1 MNWKKTIILCHHRL
15 EQWADGRVD
24 DVDLQIGCHGN
35 YFKIKWILKK
45 LIMDGLLEDTP
56 ASVYTFYPSC
66 PPHSSGQFRPR
77 PSSNGIKYVS
87 PPPAHF
93 KTSNS
98 NILGKK
104 QVDESIRE
112 PGIFYGYRPE
122 VSSWTECCYSLF
134 TANNET
140 LNFWTHFI
148 PTVFFIWRTV
158 QLAGQWNRTS
168 DDSDYAQPFFTYML
182 SAILYPFMSAIAHGF
197 AALSHRA
204 RAVLFF
210 MDYAAI
216 NYYAYGSGLLY
227 RAYVL
232 PDSWMQM
239 DANSFLGV
247 CVFLSLASTTLT
259 CTSRAL
265 VRDIVAQRL
274 MRLAAFTLPYIW
286 VSIPLFAR
294 LFDCFWY
301 MEESSTCP
309 TADSLRATK
318 LHLCQVIVALL
329 ASFCYASHLPE
340 RVLPGKF
347 DYVGHSHNLLHIC
360 GVTATLFQM
369 EGALIDM
376 DVRRDHLIETNLALM
391 DPFWDQWIPLFVLL
405 GHVLLVAVFGVYI
418 YWNEPQTIP
427 ACDKNKKCH

>member
-1 MNWKKTIILCHHRL
+1 MKKEH
-15 EQWADGRVD
+15 
-24 DVDLQIGCHGN
+24 
-35 YFKIKWILKK
+35 Y
-45 LIMDGLLEDTP
+45 
-56 ASVYTFYPSC
+56 YP
-66 PPHSSGQFRPR
+66 P
-77 PSSNGIKYVS
+77 PSSASTTSGWTAGRRRFADWLPWKLFQDQMNPDKANHGWFIGRYARECLHILPKL
-87 PPPAHF
+87 PATL
-93 KTSNS
+93 KWPVAPTSV
-98 NILGKK
+98 LEWH
-104 QVDESIRE
+104 QVDESLRE
-112 PGIFYGYRPE
+112 PGIYYGYRPE
-122 VSSWTECCYSLF
+122 VSSWTECCHSLF

-140 LNFWTHFI
+140 LNFWTHFF

-158 QLAGQWNRTS
+158 QLADQWNIKS
-168 DDSDYAQPFFTYML
+168 DGLSSDYAQPFLIYMF
-182 SAILYPFMSAIAHGF
+182 SAILYPLMSAIAHGF
-197 AALSHRA
+197 SALSHRA

-216 NYYAYGSGLLY
+216 NFYAYGSGLLY

-239 DANSFLGV
+239 DANIYLGM

-259 CTSRAL
+259 CTSRAI
-265 VRDIVAQRL
+265 VRDVVAQRL

-286 VSIPLFAR
+286 VSIPLFVR
-294 LFDCFWY
+294 LFDCFRY
-301 MEESSTCP
+301 VEASSSCP
-309 TADSLRATK
+309 TADALRATK

-340 RVLPGKF
+340 RILPGKF

-376 DVRRDHLIETNLALM
+376 DVRRSHLIENQLAMM
-391 DPFWDQWIPLFVLL
+391 DPFWDQWIPLVVLL
-405 GHVLLVAVFGVYI
+405 GHVLLVAVFGLYI

-427 ACDKNKKCH
+427 TCNQNKKCH